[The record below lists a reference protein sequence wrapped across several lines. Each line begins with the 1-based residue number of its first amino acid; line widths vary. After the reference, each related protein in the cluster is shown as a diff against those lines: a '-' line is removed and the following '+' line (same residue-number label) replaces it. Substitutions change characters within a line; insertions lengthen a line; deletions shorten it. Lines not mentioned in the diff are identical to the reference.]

1 MTATGVTPPEIRTAS
16 GLVRGTVSGD
26 GVLAVRGIPYAA
38 PPAGERRFQPPVP
51 PASWTG
57 VRDAT
62 AFGPTAL
69 KADYPP
75 PFDALLPEVGIPGDD
90 CLNLNVWTPGTD
102 GGAPVL
108 VWLHGGAFANGSG
121 SAPCYDG
128 TAFARDGAVLVTLN
142 YRLGADGFAYF
153 GDPGTVPNLGLLD
166 QVMALRWVRDNIAA
180 FGGDPD
186 RITVFGQSAGA
197 MSIGALLA
205 MPDAAGLFRRAV
217 LQSGAAHHSITRATA
232 SLISRRLAALLGV
245 DPSPAAFAGVPPE
258 KLLAAQQQLRTEISL
273 DPDPAR
279 WGEVAFNLMPFEPV
293 IDGTV
298 LPRDPYRAATE
309 DQAPGIELLIGTNTD
324 EFRLFTV
331 PTGIFAAVTDQVV
344 RATAARYELDPDAAL
359 AVYRD
364 GRPDAAPGELH
375 ARLVTDWFYRIPA
388 LRLAEAHGR
397 QHPGT
402 AYVYEFAWQPP
413 TFGGLLGAC
422 HAAELPFVFGTLD
435 TCTAL
440 LGEAPPAELSA
451 AMRSAWIA
459 FAATGSP
466 GWPAYEPG
474 ARITMRYDTT
484 PAIVTDPLPRER
496 ELWQTARPA

>member
-1 MTATGVTPPEIRTAS
+1 
-16 GLVRGTVSGD
+16 
-26 GVLAVRGIPYAA
+26 
-38 PPAGERRFQPPVP
+38 
-51 PASWTG
+51 

-62 AFGPTAL
+62 VFGPTAL

-75 PFDALLPEVGIPGDD
+75 PFDALLPEADIPGGD
-90 CLNLNVWTPGTD
+90 CLNLNVWTAGTD
-102 GGAPVL
+102 GSAPVL

-128 TAFARDGAVLVTLN
+128 TAFARDGPVLVTLD

-153 GDPGTVPNLGLLD
+153 GDPGTVPNLALLD
-166 QVMALRWVRDNIAA
+166 QVMALRWVRENITA
-180 FGGDPD
+180 FGGGPD

-205 MPDAAGLFRRAV
+205 MPDAAGLFRRAI

-232 SLISRRLAALLGV
+232 GLITRRLAGLLGIG
-245 DPSPAAFAGVPPE
+245 PSPAAFAGVPPE

-273 DPDPAR
+273 DPDP
-279 WGEVAFNLMPFEPV
+279 
-293 IDGTV
+293 
-298 LPRDPYRAATE
+298 
-309 DQAPGIELLIGTNTD
+309 
-324 EFRLFTV
+324 
-331 PTGIFAAVTDQVV
+331 
-344 RATAARYELDPDAAL
+344 
-359 AVYRD
+359 
-364 GRPDAAPGELH
+364 
-375 ARLVTDWFYRIPA
+375 WFYRIPA
-388 LRLAEAHGR
+388 LRLAEARHR
-397 QHPGT
+397 HHPGT

-413 TFGGLLGAC
+413 TLDGLPGAC
-422 HAAELPFVFGTLD
+422 HAAELPFVSGTLD

-451 AMRSAWIA
+451 DMRSAWIA

-474 ARITMRYDTT
+474 TRATMRYDTT